1 VGADIWS
8 CCGSFLTSNLRIDF
22 QKRTY
27 ARRLRFQQR
36 QRGGLYSF
44 DVKRHLPDQSQLVYG
59 EVLMGANMNEFSL
72 ASEAETLVVTELQNA
87 FPDALG
93 IYAFGSRVHGTA
105 NAQSD
110 LDLAILVAGYS
121 DPLQLF
127 EMANQ
132 LADQLGYEVDLLD
145 LRAASTVMQHQVITT
160 GRRLWAKDMQADLFD
175 VFVLNEK
182 LALDELRA
190 EQLNEIRETG
200 RVYDK

>member
-1 VGADIWS
+1 MSDYS
-8 CCGSFLTSNLRIDF
+8 LTPE
-22 QKRTY
+22 T
-27 ARRLRFQQR
+27 
-36 QRGGLYSF
+36 
-44 DVKRHLPDQSQLVYG
+44 
-59 EVLMGANMNEFSL
+59 
-72 ASEAETLVVTELQNA
+72 EALLCTELQKT
-87 FPDALG
+87 FPNALG
-93 IYAFGSRVHGTA
+93 IYAFGSRVQGTA

-110 LDLAILVAGYS
+110 LDLAVLVAGYA
-121 DPLQLF
+121 DPLLLF
-127 EMANQ
+127 ELANQ

-160 GRRLWAKDMQADLFD
+160 GVRLWAKDIQADLFD

>member
-1 VGADIWS
+1 MRDEY
-8 CCGSFLTSNLRIDF
+8 DF
-22 QKRTY
+22 SKGE
-27 ARRLRFQQR
+27 
-36 QRGGLYSF
+36 RGEFYRPDS
-44 DVKRHLPDQSQLVYG
+44 KRHLPDQSQLVYG
-59 EVLMGANMNEFSL
+59 EALTGANMNEFSL
-72 ASEAETLVVTELQNA
+72 TPEAELLICTELQNT
-87 FPDALG
+87 FPNALG
-93 IYAFGSRVHGTA
+93 IYAFGSRIQGTA

-110 LDLAILVAGYS
+110 LDLAVLVAGYA
-121 DPLQLF
+121 DPIQLF

-200 RVYDK
+200 RIYGK